1 MISYIVAHDDHTA
14 YHLLFALR
22 RHAPNAY
29 RRLPNTTKA
38 RVLCDAL
45 AHQTYLNDWGYLDPG
60 GSHDGEAAQA
70 LLELGNDA
78 LQPLISLLDDSRP
91 ARLFG
96 SEEATIS
103 KMYDYRRKDFAYR
116 YVSLLLGWQ
125 PAFEAD
131 PRSRDIEIERLK
143 STLSNVSE

>member
-1 MISYIVAHDDHTA
+1 MAEREKSVIDELIAESKSGISLMESATLPGTKLSSDDIDAMISYIVAHDDHTA

-70 LLELGNDA
+70 
-78 LQPLISLLDDSRP
+78 
-91 ARLFG
+91 
-96 SEEATIS
+96 
-103 KMYDYRRKDFAYR
+103 
-116 YVSLLLGWQ
+116 
-125 PAFEAD
+125 
-131 PRSRDIEIERLK
+131 
-143 STLSNVSE
+143 